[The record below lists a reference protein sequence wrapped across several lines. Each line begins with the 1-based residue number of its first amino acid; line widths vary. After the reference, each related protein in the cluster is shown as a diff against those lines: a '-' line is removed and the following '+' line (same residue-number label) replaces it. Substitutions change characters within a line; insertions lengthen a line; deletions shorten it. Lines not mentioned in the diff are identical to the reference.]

1 MSHHS
6 LETRAAETLPDSISM
21 VVWTRNNRSWL
32 SLGLKVTV
40 PQQLYQPAARPQS
53 QSLYGLGPAHGGSFG
68 CWLTSY
74 SLCLPTRNQ
83 AELAWGKNS
92 LWGETPP
99 SAMCFPCPIP
109 GTSNYGRQV
118 FLLLH
123 TSETWLLAVQLFPA
137 DSSFRDFYQNQ
148 ENQLGSCPGYRLHW
162 ARILLLPSKNYFYKK
177 K

>member
-40 PQQLYQPAARPQS
+40 PQQLYQLAARPQS

-99 SAMCFPCPIP
+99 SAMCFPCTDALFQAPATMADKFSCSCTPLRP
-109 GTSNYGRQV
+109 GFRLY
-118 FLLLH
+118 
-123 TSETWLLAVQLFPA
+123 
-137 DSSFRDFYQNQ
+137 SSFLQTAVSEIFI
-148 ENQLGSCPGYRLHW
+148 
-162 ARILLLPSKNYFYKK
+162 RIRKTS
-177 K
+177 